1 MATIDLPPFTVPN
14 PIAAALQN
22 MVVNTNVGG
31 FTTLAAPMTNGATTA
46 TVVVVT
52 TEMIAG
58 ASINIAGESRTIN
71 SISGNVLTLAAGA
84 INGTSTAVHAA
95 GVVVMV
101 QRWKT
106 SIAWMTSV
114 LQDAAAAALDQ
125 FPTSTVQANKDAIA
139 TALAAIAA
147 EKATALG

>member
-1 MATIDLPPFTVPN
+1 MATVTIPSFTVPN

-22 MVVNTNVGG
+22 MVVNTNTGG
-31 FTTLAAPMTNGATTA
+31 FTTLASPMTNGALTA
-46 TVVVVT
+46 TVAAVT
-52 TEMIAG
+52 AEMIVG

-71 SISGNVLTLAAGA
+71 SIAGNVLTLAAGA
-84 INGTSTAVHAA
+84 NNGTSTAVHAA

-106 SIAWMTSV
+106 SVDWMKFV
-114 LQDAAAAALDQ
+114 LQDQAAAVLDQ
-125 FPTSTVQANKDAIA
+125 FPTSTVQTNKDAIA

-147 EKATALG
+147 EKATAIG